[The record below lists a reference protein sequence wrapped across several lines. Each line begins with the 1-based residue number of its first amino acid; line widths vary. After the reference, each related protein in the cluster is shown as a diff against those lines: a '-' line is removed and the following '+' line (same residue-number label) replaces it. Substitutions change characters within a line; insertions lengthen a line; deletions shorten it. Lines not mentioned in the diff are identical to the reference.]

1 MPGDWSKSLGNPDE
15 WMLLNVGDQVSQLVA
30 EMKSDE
36 IAEACAKQG
45 CDHVVPSVKRH
56 GNIME
61 EVIPQRIYRSEWT
74 RTELIDGVHSSLDH
88 FENPASS
95 ILSMGMSGMEFI
107 QALIA
112 FKDYSRAEKACRAML
127 EKPRVTNRRQIQAR
141 HVFLQEILGDV
152 GECDREEFLGTW
164 CMGEE
169 QTDGNVYVITK
180 KEGIF
185 DFTQTSSACE
195 VKGELHHENG
205 WERMDS
211 NLSYTV
217 WFKMCKGRCVSISQH
232 NKIPFHTGEPSLAT
246 SVGDKP
252 VPAIPSSWTASIMPK
267 VCEVAVS
274 DTVHAEEGKSGM
286 PASATPPMEGNA
298 QSLAQSFYGMTVMPL
313 APMPEADVHS
323 EEGEADD
330 VGTHSSVGASPAME
344 GIAASSAAEQDFE
357 ATDSA
362 LHYEIWQPEDM
373 RGADAE
379 MTLSSVKKG
388 ARRSKSAKG
397 HATVEPAAAE
407 PTAAE
412 MAEPA
417 VSEPTAAETAET
429 EHAAVELE
437 EMDSA
442 VAEPATPEN
451 AAEAAVGEPEA
462 AETVT
467 AEVEASTVE
476 EREAAALVTE
486 ARIEEVVNR
495 IFAKGFTAAIAG
507 TAEISRPLADGGED
521 DAEDASMARVAEA
534 DTKATADDEVAADY
548 EAEQT
553 MQDWPASY
561 LEPAAQGNADEQAMQ
576 DWPASFLD
584 FDALDN

>member
-1 MPGDWSKSLGNPDE
+1 
-15 WMLLNVGDQVSQLVA
+15 
-30 EMKSDE
+30 
-36 IAEACAKQG
+36 
-45 CDHVVPSVKRH
+45 
-56 GNIME
+56 
-61 EVIPQRIYRSEWT
+61 
-74 RTELIDGVHSSLDH
+74 
-88 FENPASS
+88 
-95 ILSMGMSGMEFI
+95 
-107 QALIA
+107 
-112 FKDYSRAEKACRAML
+112 
-127 EKPRVTNRRQIQAR
+127 
-141 HVFLQEILGDV
+141 
-152 GECDREEFLGTW
+152 
-164 CMGEE
+164 
-169 QTDGNVYVITK
+169 
-180 KEGIF
+180 
-185 DFTQTSSACE
+185 
-195 VKGELHHENG
+195 
-205 WERMDS
+205 
-211 NLSYTV
+211 
-217 WFKMCKGRCVSISQH
+217 
-232 NKIPFHTGEPSLAT
+232 
-246 SVGDKP
+246 
-252 VPAIPSSWTASIMPK
+252 
-267 VCEVAVS
+267 
-274 DTVHAEEGKSGM
+274 
-286 PASATPPMEGNA
+286 
-298 QSLAQSFYGMTVMPL
+298 
-313 APMPEADVHS
+313 
-323 EEGEADD
+323 
-330 VGTHSSVGASPAME
+330 ME
-344 GIAASSAAEQDFE
+344 GIAASSAAERDFE
-357 ATDSA
+357 ARDNA

-397 HATVEPAAAE
+397 HATVEPLAAE

-429 EHAAVELE
+429 EHAAAEPE

-442 VAEPATPEN
+442 VAEPATPETAAAEN
-451 AAEAAVGEPEA
+451 AAAEAAVGEPEA

-476 EREAAALVTE
+476 EPKAAEREAAALVTE

-521 DAEDASMARVAEA
+521 DAEDASLARVAEA